1 MITKRTFF
9 LVSFGVGSV
18 AIGAS
23 SCALDTNGA
32 VDPDKISD
40 FGSSSSGTSSS
51 SSSGDASSSSSSAS
65 SSSSGGAGGNG
76 GVGGTAGAGGVGG
89 AGGMG
94 AAGGMGGTGGAL
106 MCMGTEVDCDGKC
119 VDTSIDSLN
128 CGKCGVACMTGIC
141 QGGKCLECMP
151 GATQICYTGPMGTL
165 GVGQCTGGMQTCDVD
180 GTWGK
185 CEGEVLPGN
194 ETCGNGIDEDC
205 NGSTAPTSDCLVNS
219 NLIVRYY
226 LDEAASGK
234 MPTHAVDSAPN
245 PLNLPITYVGGSN
258 QLQYTNVASGRGLE
272 WADDDNSGVAKI
284 PVDPTKVKA
293 MLDGKQKATIELVAR
308 VDTATGNYNRLLAIG
323 AGGTN
328 RFTLGVYDDPEY
340 NFEMNNLVAGRW
352 SANFSGMG
360 RAVLHL
366 VVDTTHGNSANRV
379 RFYVDGA
386 LQSSIGGTAPSQNA
400 TIALTTGMSLCL
412 GNRDSEGRS
421 INGAIYYAAL
431 YERAFSTADIDKN
444 VDVLKMWDDK

>member
-9 LVSFGVGSV
+9 LVSFAACSV

-32 VDPDKISD
+32 VDPDKISG

-76 GVGGTAGAGGVGG
+76 GAGGTAGAGGLGG
-89 AGGMG
+89 
-94 AAGGMGGTGGAL
+94 AGGMGGTGGAL
-106 MCMGTEVDCDGKC
+106 TCMGTEVDCDGKC

-128 CGKCGVACMTGIC
+128 CGKCGVACGADIC
-141 QGGKCLECMP
+141 VGGQCLTCIPE
-151 GATQICYTGPMGTL
+151 ATQPCYTGPMDTL
-165 GVGQCTGGMQTCDVD
+165 GVGLCKGGTQTCAAD
-180 GTWGK
+180 GKSWGK
-185 CEGEVLPGN
+185 CEGEVLPGT

-234 MPTHAVDSAPN
+234 TPTHAVDSAPN
-245 PLNLPITYVGGSN
+245 PLDLPITYDGGS

-293 MLDGKQKATIELVAR
+293 MLDGDQKATIELVAR

-323 AGGTN
+323 TGGTN

-340 NFEMNNLVAGRW
+340 NFEMNNAVAGRW

-366 VVDTTHGNSANRV
+366 VVDTTKGNSADRV

-386 LQSSIGGTAPSQNA
+386 LQPSIGGTAPMQNA

-431 YERAFSTADIDKN
+431 YERAFSGAEIDKN
-444 VDVLKMWDDK
+444 VEVLKMWDDK